1 MGRKKQELL
10 SQFNKTNILSAA
22 KTLFE
27 SKGITGTTVDDIAKE
42 ADCSKSTLYVY
53 FKSKEEILS
62 YLICEH
68 MNELKILLSKC
79 IEEIADVH
87 ECYFAI
93 CRELTSFQKRSPV
106 MYAAMM
112 GEIKVTEAD
121 IEAKNIV
128 YDIYVVGEEI
138 NDIVARLIKKGIKCG
153 AIRDDIQIFPTVVYL
168 WAGISEIIR
177 FANQK
182 QFYIENQ
189 KGIKKEDY
197 MHYAFEL
204 LLHSIE
210 R

>member
-10 SQFNKTNILSAA
+10 SQFNRKNILSAA

-27 SKGITGTTVDDIAKE
+27 YKGITGTTVDDIAKE

-62 YLICEH
+62 FLICEH
-68 MNELKILLSKC
+68 MNDLKILISKC
-79 IEEIADVH
+79 IEEISDVR

-93 CRELTSFQKRSPV
+93 CRELTEYQKRSPV
-106 MYAAMM
+106 MYSAMM

-121 IEAKNIV
+121 IDTKNIM
-128 YDIYVVGEEI
+128 YEIYVVGEEI
-138 NDIVARLIKKGIKCG
+138 NDMVARLIQRGIDCG
-153 AIRDDIQIFPTVVYL
+153 IIRDDVQISPTVFYM
-168 WAGISEIIR
+168 WSGISEIIR

-189 KGIKKEDY
+189 KGITKEDY
-197 MHYAFEL
+197 MNYAFEL